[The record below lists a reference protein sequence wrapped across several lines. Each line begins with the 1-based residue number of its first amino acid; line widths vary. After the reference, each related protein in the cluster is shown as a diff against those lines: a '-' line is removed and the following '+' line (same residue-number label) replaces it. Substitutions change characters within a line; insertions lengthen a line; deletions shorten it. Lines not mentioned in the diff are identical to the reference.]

1 MARRGRKKKWKKIF
15 QVLKL
20 GLTNF
25 HLICFVSRRILR
37 WTRLKKVNAVS
48 KEDFSHCDLR
58 YIMNKWG
65 KVDKEFDERERERE
79 RERSFWNL
87 ARLIFIKFVSSRTRC
102 RYCDKFEKKLNEVPG
117 GDIIFPLIHDT
128 WRDKW

>member
-1 MARRGRKKKWKKIF
+1 MRYKLILGAEGEKKKKWKKIF

-79 RERSFWNL
+79 GK
-87 ARLIFIKFVSSRTRC
+87 KFLKLSSTDF
-102 RYCDKFEKKLNEVPG
+102 Y
-117 GDIIFPLIHDT
+117 
-128 WRDKW
+128 